1 MTGSAIAMMIVI
13 CALVWGGFLGFLTV
27 VWRIEK
33 RKSRLPGTDDAHDSS
48 PSTFR

>member
-1 MTGSAIAMMIVI
+1 MTGSAIAMMIVV
-13 CALVWGGFLGFLTV
+13 CSLVWGGFLGFLAF

-33 RKSRLPGTDDAHDSS
+33 RKSRLSGTDDAQDSS